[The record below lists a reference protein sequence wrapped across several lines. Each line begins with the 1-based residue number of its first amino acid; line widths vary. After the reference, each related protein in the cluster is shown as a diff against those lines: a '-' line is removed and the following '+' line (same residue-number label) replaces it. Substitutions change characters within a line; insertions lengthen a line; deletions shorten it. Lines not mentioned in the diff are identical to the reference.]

1 MTTAPL
7 ISPDQLARADKILF
21 IAHLALGDYT
31 YLQNCFAAYAAAF
44 PQVRIHLWVDEVR
57 RTNDASKWEQL
68 KKYALYDWV
77 EACPFFDKVYRR
89 TYSPDLL
96 AASIKEAQ
104 DENYPLVVSL
114 AVVRPHQ
121 YALLARAISPHGVAI
136 GMGEQTGFFHTLF
149 QPHHRLALNRLDA
162 VIPPYALDRHDPAH
176 ISAIYAD
183 WFRQLC
189 GLDIPAEKRFPFVD
203 IPVEWLDHAA
213 RQLASWGVNQH
224 EGKLV
229 FLNPYAKTKKRCW
242 PLERIAELVAAMR
255 RQAAWHDAFFII
267 NAAPPELVRVRQ
279 LIDAH
284 GLTRSAAF
292 SAEDSFFQLPALL
305 SRCNLV
311 ISVETAVM
319 HLANAVHVPV
329 IALMRTKNPEWAPI
343 DRDNSMVITT
353 TKRSSW
359 VAEIPVAKVMQ
370 ALDVFSLGQMRSG
383 AGQRP

>member
-1 MTTAPL
+1 MTASPL
-7 ISPDQLARADKILF
+7 IPPDQLARADKILF

-31 YLQNCFAAYAAAF
+31 YLQNCFMAFAEAF
-44 PQVRIHLWVDEVR
+44 PHVRMHLWVDEVR

-96 AASIKEAQ
+96 KASIKEAQ

-114 AVVRPHQ
+114 AVIRPHQ
-121 YALLARAISPHGVAI
+121 YASLARAISPHGVAI

-149 QPHHRLALNRLDA
+149 QLHRRLALNRLDA
-162 VIPPYALDRHDPAH
+162 VIPPYAVDRHHPAH

-203 IPVEWLDHAA
+203 IPVAWLDHAV
-213 RQLASWGVNQH
+213 RQLASWGVNKH
-224 EGKLV
+224 DDKLV

-242 PLERIAELVAAMR
+242 PLERVAELVAAIR

-267 NAAPPELVRVRQ
+267 NAAPPELVKVRQ
-279 LIDAH
+279 LIDGH

-292 SAEDSFFQLPALL
+292 SAEDSFFQLPAIL
-305 SRCNLV
+305 SQCDLV

-343 DRDNSMVITT
+343 DRDNSIVITT

-359 VAEIPVAKVMQ
+359 VAEISVEKVMQ
-370 ALDVFSLGQMRSG
+370 ALDTFGPGQMRSG
-383 AGQRP
+383 EDQRP